1 MVELMNIISIIV
13 FLVFILLNLFIM
25 LFISSYLAVLMMIF
39 IPVLIIIILPDI
51 GIEFFGYEQAKFLDG
66 TVIINNLH
74 ILLFIWSTLL
84 GIVVYT
90 EVVSWYISGKSFKLK
105 LGRSKEPQEEFS
117 EESSGEEN
125 VKTPKK
131 KPKQKSGI
139 AGKKVNIPFKPLERF
154 LMKLERLIGGKK

>member
-1 MVELMNIISIIV
+1 MVELMNIISIIA

-25 LFISSYLAVLMMIF
+25 LFISSYLAVLMMIL

-105 LGRSKEPQEEFS
+105 
-117 EESSGEEN
+117 
-125 VKTPKK
+125 
-131 KPKQKSGI
+131 QKSGST
-139 AGKKVNIPFKPLERF
+139 GKKVNIPFKPLERF
-154 LMKLERLIGGKK
+154 LIKLERLIGGKK